1 MKELTMK
8 PPIEG
13 THLGKS
19 TVYPNQ
25 YSPGLLVA
33 VPRKENRE
41 RYNIVESAL
50 PFVGQDVW
58 HAWEAGFLTD
68 TGFPVVGI
76 LKLVYDCTSASLVE
90 SKSLKLYLNSY
101 NMENLGPT
109 VADAI
114 KNFVARVKADLS
126 RLLQV
131 DVAVSFFQKADPEAF
146 DFHHYSLLEDNAS
159 CATGPFVDHVEN
171 PNLLLPGA
179 VETRSDTA
187 PLCVCTHL
195 LRSNCKITHQPDW
208 GSAFIRMQ
216 GPIRPAEDA
225 LLRYIVSFRSESH
238 FHEEVCEMIYKRL
251 FDLFHP
257 ESLAV
262 TSIYTRRGG
271 IDICPTRASAIPLLP
286 AKLTSSHT
294 LTLKLP
300 RQ

>member
-1 MKELTMK
+1 MK
-8 PPIEG
+8 PPIES
-13 THLGKS
+13 THLGKP
-19 TVYPNQ
+19 TAYPNQ
-25 YSPGLLVA
+25 YSPELLVA

-41 RYNIVESAL
+41 RFDLVESAL
-50 PFVGQDVW
+50 PFVGPDVW

-68 TGFPVVGI
+68 AGLPVVGI
-76 LKLVYDCTSASLVE
+76 LKLVYDCTSACLVE

-109 VADAI
+109 VADAT
-114 KNFVARVKADLS
+114 KNFLASVKEDLS

-131 DVAVSFFQKADPEAF
+131 DVAVSFFSKTDPEAF
-146 DFHHYSLLEDNAS
+146 DFHHYSVLEDNAS

-179 VETRSDTA
+179 IETHSGTA
-187 PLCVCTHL
+187 PLRVCTHL

-216 GPIRPAEDA
+216 GPLRPAEDA

-251 FDLFHP
+251 FDLFRP

-262 TSIYTRRGG
+262 TCIYTRRGG

-286 AKLTSSHT
+286 AQLASAHT